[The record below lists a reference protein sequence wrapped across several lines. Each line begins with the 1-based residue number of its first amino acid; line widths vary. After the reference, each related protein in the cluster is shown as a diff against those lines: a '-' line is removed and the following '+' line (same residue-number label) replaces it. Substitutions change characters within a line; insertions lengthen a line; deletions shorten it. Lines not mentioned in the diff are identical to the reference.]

1 MKRRL
6 AAKQFLSQIVESA
19 AKRGSP
25 EGFRMRTGGWKE
37 SFRTSTSRYRRSSQ
51 SYDPTISSY
60 DWILATFLV
69 GLFSLDTPT
78 RPCSPAELTYLPFLV
93 LICLSPFLLFF
104 LVLATKE
111 GLFTNHFTFNLPT
124 MTFPLCSFFLFF
136 FFFDPAVR
144 SSGKFASDEQSRE
157 LPGSCINLPYR
168 DHGNSC
174 SFL

>member
-19 AKRGSP
+19 AKRGLP

-124 MTFPLCSFFLFF
+124 MTFPLCSFFFF
-136 FFFDPAVR
+136 FF
-144 SSGKFASDEQSRE
+144 
-157 LPGSCINLPYR
+157 
-168 DHGNSC
+168 
-174 SFL
+174 